1 MSSNKWK
8 SLIPLL
14 AAVMVV
20 IGIVIGRLTA
30 SFSNISSFDTLNG
43 ESTSSKITSL
53 LQLIDRY
60 YVEDV
65 NNDSI
70 TEDAI

>member
-43 ESTSSKITSL
+43 
-53 LQLIDRY
+53 
-60 YVEDV
+60 
-65 NNDSI
+65 
-70 TEDAI
+70 